1 MQALA
6 LIELFGAKPKKYK
19 GDVYLLP
26 KKMGIWNAYRP
37 NILQFTRI
45 YYTLSRGAERIFI
58 ECMET
63 GECSN

>member
-26 KKMGIWNAYRP
+26 KKMGI
-37 NILQFTRI
+37 
-45 YYTLSRGAERIFI
+45 
-58 ECMET
+58 
-63 GECSN
+63 